1 MRRRLLG
8 LVLLLVLTAG
18 CGRRQDD
25 DENLAIFK
33 YNESAGILTLDPI
46 YAKDLPHIWAC
57 NQVFNSLVAFDDKM
71 NLVPMVAKSWDIS
84 DDGLR
89 YTFHLRD
96 DVQFHEDTCFYQS
109 ALRRAQGP
117 SQHEE
122 AKVVEPVETPIVQRN
137 MYPHETAHRYVDEM
151 CNAIHPR

>member
-46 YAKDLPHIWAC
+46 YAKDLPHIC
-57 NQVFNSLVAFDDKM
+57 EVS
-71 NLVPMVAKSWDIS
+71 
-84 DDGLR
+84 
-89 YTFHLRD
+89 
-96 DVQFHEDTCFYQS
+96 
-109 ALRRAQGP
+109 
-117 SQHEE
+117 
-122 AKVVEPVETPIVQRN
+122 
-137 MYPHETAHRYVDEM
+137 
-151 CNAIHPR
+151 